1 MILNFRIAA
10 GITVLGI
17 ILLAGSADAATPI
30 NSCKVISLPGEY
42 VLTRSIINSTAT
54 YCINITSNNVI
65 FDGAGY
71 TMDGRDSQD
80 SYGVNVYNPTTA
92 LTNVTVK
99 NLKASDWYF
108 GINYQNAQ
116 NGKIINNTATSNLF
130 GIRLTYSSNS
140 SLINNY
146 VKSNNDVGILFDH
159 SGNNILLSNN
169 ANSNTYGIWFLP
181 FSNNNILTN
190 NNVSS
195 NTYTGI
201 WFNTDFLSLDISNNN
216 TLINNTASSN
226 QDGIILNHFRNSSL
240 TNNNASQNGNN
251 GFFLSQSSDN
261 TLTNNDASSNNI
273 GIQFK
278 FSNHNTL
285 NNNIASLN
293 SNYGIYITYFSSNN
307 TIYNNY
313 FNNTNNF
320 GFVSSSFSNFWNI
333 TRTAGTNIIGG
344 PYLGGNVWAYPNG
357 TGFSQTCS
365 DGDGDGICDQPYALY
380 INNIDYLP
388 LAYR

>member
-1 MILNFRIAA
+1 MILNLRIAM

-30 NSCKVISLPGEY
+30 NSCRVISLPGEY

-54 YCINITSNNVI
+54 YCINITSSNVI

-71 TMDGRDSQD
+71 TMDGKDVYNT
-80 SYGVNVYNPTTA
+80 YGVYAYNPAIT
-92 LTNVTVK
+92 LTNITVK
-99 NLKASDWYF
+99 NLKLSDWHY
-108 GINYQNAQ
+108 GIYYRKVQ
-116 NGKIINNTATSNLF
+116 NGNINNNTASSNLF
-130 GIRLTYSSNS
+130 GIRLQYS
-140 SLINNY
+140 
-146 VKSNNDVGILFDH
+146 D
-159 SGNNILLSNN
+159 NNILSANTVSSNVYDGFLIDYSNN
-169 ANSNTYGIWFLP
+169 SILANNDANFNNYGIHIYP
-181 FSNNNILTN
+181 FSNNNILTSN
-190 NNVSS
+190 NASS
-195 NTYTGI
+195 NTYVGI
-201 WFNTDFLSLDISNNN
+201 WFDSDFLSPYFSSNNN
-216 TLINNTASSN
+216 LTNNIASSN
-226 QDGIILNHFRNSSL
+226 MDGIILNHFRNSSL

-273 GIQFK
+273 GIQLK

-313 FNNTNNF
+313 FSNTNNF
-320 GFVSSSFSNFWNI
+320 GFVSSSFSNLWN
-333 TRTAGTNIIGG
+333 TARTAGTNIIGG

-357 TGFSQTCS
+357 TGFSQTCT
-365 DGDGDGICDQPYALY
+365 DGDGDGICDQSYALY